1 MDLNT
6 LLALITA
13 VTSLGSLGSLAFL
26 LKVRA
31 DNQKTIAEAE
41 KIQQEAAD
49 LSFARLL
56 KLYEV
61 TAHALEECQEDLIL
75 AEQGNSGETRTE

>member
-1 MDLNT
+1 MDLST

-31 DNQKTIAEAE
+31 DNRKTIAEAE

-61 TAHALEECQEDLIL
+61 TARALEECQEDLL
-75 AEQGNSGETRTE
+75 LVEQGGGGDTNTK